1 VADTTL
7 EGNKKLVVGLKD
19 INDTAKELKKE
30 ELALEMKIHQENLRY
45 NQEKDKMLLENAKLT
60 LLNQSAVVAAMT
72 SLADA
77 IRIVRAPT
85 VCTGTILADPTTT
98 TTIAAQSAPART
110 SDE

>member
-72 SLADA
+72 SELSWLTL
-77 IRIVRAPT
+77 RRLP
-85 VCTGTILADPTTT
+85 L
-98 TTIAAQSAPART
+98 
-110 SDE
+110 